1 MRKFIIDSYNSVMNA
16 RYNPLRHIPN
26 QDVRHATMLGLMI
39 MWCTIFAAWTGAM
52 VVLGASIFFHS
63 LLLFGI
69 LVTVGTFEIA
79 SSNKPKVSK
88 VHS

>member
-1 MRKFIIDSYNSVMNA
+1 MRKFIIDSYNSVMSA

-39 MWCTIFAAWTGAM
+39 MWCVIFAAWTGAM

-69 LVTVGTFEIA
+69 LVTVGTFELA
-79 SSNKPKVSK
+79 SSNKPKARK